1 MGAAVPFFNTSRSGT
16 IMNLFSQQQSTEDSA
31 YSRIYSEAKRL
42 VGLELEN
49 ARLLATEKLTLLLG
63 RIALVA
69 VCFVVSA
76 TALVFMSMAV
86 ADFLLQDL
94 PPRWTYLIIA
104 VFYILIIV
112 IAASFRR
119 RLIIDPIARFI
130 SRVLLDPP
138 TPNNQEAAL
147 TNISNPGSDEE

>member
-1 MGAAVPFFNTSRSGT
+1 
-16 IMNLFSQQQSTEDSA
+16 MNLFSQQQSTEESA
-31 YSRIYSEAKRL
+31 YARIYSEVKRL
-42 VGLELEN
+42 VNLEVEN

-76 TALVFMSMAV
+76 TALVFLSMAV

-104 VFYILIIV
+104 IFYIFIII

-130 SRVLLDPP
+130 SRVMLDPP
-138 TPNNQEAAL
+138 TANSPESAL
-147 TNISNPGSDEE
+147 TNISNSGVDEE